1 MQLKSDMLEF
11 AVTPPLSLD
20 LYSEIIASIILGGW
34 EAVPDTTGERYI
46 SNDEMSYL
54 LLKTDDKF
62 RSRILWQAQQWFK
75 AEDVKTSSSW
85 KKQLP
90 KLLQIWPRNLSIRS
104 SNTSAW
110 FCTLAFSSKEQ
121 FPTIAALVLPLLSK
135 IELDCLTLSSFTK
148 PADDIIDQ
156 HPEKVLEL
164 IYAVLPDNALAWPYE
179 MEEIL
184 QRIEKADDKLKQ
196 DNRLISLKRQWNSR

>member
-62 RSRILWQAQQWFK
+62 RSRILWQAQQWF
-75 AEDVKTSSSW
+75 EDKDEKTHNRW

-90 KLLQIWPRNLSIRS
+90 ELLQIWPRNLSIRS
-104 SNTSAW
+104 PNTSARL
-110 FCTLAFSSKEQ
+110 CELAFSSKEQ

-135 IELDCLTLSSFTK
+135 IELDRLTLPSLYK
-148 PADDIIDQ
+148 LEDNIIDQ
-156 HPEKVLEL
+156 HPEQVLAL

-184 QRIEKADDKLKQ
+184 QRIEQADIKLKQ
-196 DNRLISLKRQWNSR
+196 DNRLIRLKRQWNSR